1 MSPLFIAI
9 VVIMAV
15 LAILGIVVGV
25 ANDAINFL
33 NSAIG
38 SKVAPRRVILW
49 IAAAGILIGTLTS
62 SGMMEVARSGV
73 FYPGQFSFSE
83 IMMLFLGMMLGNVL
97 LLDLYNT
104 LGLPTSTTV
113 SMVFGLLGAAVA
125 TALFRIAADPSFS
138 LHDLSQFINT
148 GKAMV
153 IIAAILVSVVF
164 AFAAGTL
171 FMYIS
176 RLIFS
181 FRYHPA
187 FRRWGAFWCGI
198 SLSGILYFALF
209 KGLKSSGLIPSDITQ
224 YVGEHVLLTLFAFW
238 AAASL
243 ILWILQRMRFNIMRI
258 TILSGTFALALAF
271 AGNDLVNFIG
281 VPVAGFDAYSI
292 ARHAGDS
299 TILMEGLNASVPAN
313 FLVLMTAGVIMIVT
327 LWTSKKAMHVTETE
341 ISLSTQGE
349 SETQYGSS
357 LFSRTIVRAAL
368 NASNAID
375 RTIPKRIRDKISS
388 RFQYEDIEHSGA
400 PYDMIRATVN
410 LTTSAMLIS
419 VATSLKLPL
428 STTYVC
434 FMVAMGSSLADK
446 AWGRESAVYRISGVM
461 TVVAGWFITAVGGF
475 LIALAMGLILIYG
488 GIAAFVVTTLLCG
501 YMLVKSNFFKKN
513 KAAETA
519 AVKAAETG
527 SDIIYNIT
535 QEVCATMERT
545 TRIYDRTLIAVFK
558 ENRKVLREMVRE
570 SNELFYQS
578 RERKYSLLPTL
589 RKLQKGDI
597 DTAHYYVQVVDYLNE
612 MTKALAH
619 ITRPAF
625 EHIDNNHEG
634 LSKEQTEDL
643 MHINDEVESIY
654 RHINNMLRT
663 GDFSDLD
670 MVLEMRDRLFEAI
683 ADAIKSE
690 VTRINENRSNTKAS
704 ILYLTI
710 LNETKSMVLQSRNL
724 LKSQRYFLEHKDGP
738 LQWLNKIK

>member
-292 ARHAGDS
+292 AHRTGDAS
-299 TILMEGLNASVPAN
+299 MLMGALNENVPAN
-313 FLVLMTAGVIMIVT
+313 FLVLLAAGGVMIAT
-327 LWTSKKAMHVTETE
+327 LWTSKKSMHVSATEL
-341 ISLSTQGE
+341 SLSTQSDEG
-349 SETQYGSS
+349 SEQQYGSS
-357 LFSRTIVRAAL
+357 FFSRTIVRAAL
-368 NASNAID
+368 NINAGVERVIPRRL
-375 RTIPKRIRDKISS
+375 RTAIAKR
-388 RFQYEDIEHSGA
+388 FEYEDIEHSGA

-410 LTTSAMLIS
+410 LTTSALLIAL
-419 VATSLKLPL
+419 ATSLKLPL
-428 STTYVC
+428 STTYVS
-434 FMVAMGSSLADK
+434 FMVAMGSSLADR

-461 TVVAGWFITAVGGF
+461 TVVAGWFVTALGGF
-475 LIALAMGLILIYG
+475 LIAFVVGLALIYG
-488 GIAAFVVTTLLCG
+488 GIPAFVLITLLCG
-501 YMLVKSNFFKKN
+501 YMIVHSNFLKKN
-513 KAAETA
+513 KEAAATTRRAETN
-519 AVKAAETG
+519 E
-527 SDIIYNIT
+527 DIIAGLRD
-535 QEVCATMERT
+535 EVCSTMECAT
-545 TRIYDRTLIAVFK
+545 KIYDRTLIAVFK
-558 ENRKVLREMVRE
+558 ENRKVLRDMVKE
-570 SNELFYQS
+570 SNDLFYQS
-578 RERKYSLLPTL
+578 RERKYTLLPTL
-589 RKLQKGDI
+589 RKLQGGDVN
-597 DTAHYYVQVVDYLNE
+597 TAHYYVQVVDYLNE
-612 MTKALAH
+612 MTKALMH

-634 LSKEQTEDL
+634 LSMEQTRDL
-643 MHINDEVESIY
+643 MSINDDVETIY
-654 RHINNMLRT
+654 RRINQMLRE
-663 GDFSDLD
+663 GDFSEIET
-670 MVLEMRDRLFEAI
+670 VLTLRDQLFESI
-683 ADAIKSE
+683 AEAIKSE
-690 VTRINENRSNTKAS
+690 LTRINEARSNTKAS
-704 ILYLTI
+704 MLYLTI
-710 LNETKSMVLQSRNL
+710 LNETKNMVLQSRNL
-724 LKSQRYFLEHKDGP
+724 LKSQQYFLRHRNEPKN
-738 LQWLNKIK
+738 WIK